1 MIWVAVAGERRFTEL
16 QYPRRG
22 SRDDTLSAHQAAIRV
37 LLVGEASEGRWARDL
52 LETEGSARFRVTRAS
67 GLEVVAQEAS
77 RDAADIILLI
87 NELIKGSER
96 APAREFVR
104 GAQSFAP
111 SIPVVVV
118 SDSDDDELAVELLQD
133 GAQDFLTKDRLDG
146 PTLSRSL
153 LFSLERHRLQ
163 ETTQSLLLMDE
174 LTGLYNLRGFRLLAE
189 QHLRLIRRKGAGLLV
204 YLDLDALKEIN
215 DNFGHAE
222 GNRALLMAADVLRQ
236 CFRQSD
242 IVGRLG
248 GDEFCAL
255 MTDAR
260 QHTAQQILKRL
271 QQRLDLQ
278 TSKSSAP
285 FRLSFS
291 VGIAEVPAT
300 SEAPLENLLQLA
312 DAMMYRQKRQKRAR
326 TLTLPSATHSTSA

>member
-1 MIWVAVAGERRFTEL
+1 
-16 QYPRRG
+16 
-22 SRDDTLSAHQAAIRV
+22 LSAHQAAIRV
-37 LLVGEASEGRWARDL
+37 LLVGESSEGRWVRDL
-52 LETEGSARFRVTRAS
+52 LEAEGPTRFRVTRAS
-67 GLEVVAQEAS
+67 GLEAVAQEAS
-77 RDAADIILLI
+77 RDKVDVILLI
-87 NELIKGSER
+87 NLLMNHSER
-96 APAREFVR
+96 PQVREAVREARS
-104 GAQSFAP
+104 AAP
-111 SIPVVVV
+111 SVPLVVV
-118 SDSDDDELAVELLQD
+118 SDSDDEALAVELLQD
-133 GAQDFLTKDRLDG
+133 GAQDFLTKNHVDG

-222 GNRALLMAADVLRQ
+222 GNRALLMAANVLRQ

-255 MTDAR
+255 MTDAH
-260 QHTAQQILKRL
+260 QHTAQQIVKRL
-271 QQRLDLQ
+271 QQQLDLQ
-278 TSKSSAP
+278 TSKSSAQ

-291 VGIAEVPAT
+291 VGIAEVPAA
-300 SEAPLENLLQLA
+300 SGAPLEDLLQLA

-326 TLTLPSATHSTSA
+326 TLALPSATHSTSA